1 MTSSLGDLVKE
12 QAERLGF
19 CVVGVTGVEPFQRHG
34 VVALERVQRGLM
46 DGLPWYTRDRVQ
58 LGCRPLELLPSAR
71 SIISV
76 AMPYLVEAESPAGG
90 VVGQLSHYA
99 RGLDYHG
106 LMKER
111 LRALVSA
118 LAEWS
123 GQRIRRR
130 VFVDDG
136 SMLDRAVAQR
146 AGVGW
151 FGKNTCIIVPGYG
164 SWVFLGEAI
173 VDVEMEAD
181 KPLAKNCGRCVACLE
196 ACPTGALVAPY
207 LLDNRRC
214 ISYLTIE
221 NRGLIPRHL
230 RPLVGDR
237 LFGCDVCQA
246 VCPVN
251 RKVKLAPHP
260 WWRGPSALELA
271 GVLGMGQEEFA
282 ERFRTS
288 PIRRAR
294 LAGLQRNACVVMGNV
309 REEAGVPVL
318 TRALEDGEALVRGH
332 AAWALGRI
340 GGRRA
345 RSLLEKALHGED
357 DATVLEEVQL
367 ALEESF

>member
-1 MTSSLGDLVKE
+1 MKE

-19 CVVGVTGVEPFQRHG
+19 CAVGVTGIEPFQRH
-34 VVALERVQRGLM
+34 AEATLERMQKSLM

-71 SIISV
+71 SIVSV

-90 VVGQLSHYA
+90 MLGQVSCYA

-123 GQRIRRR
+123 GQRVRSR

-136 SMLDRAVAQR
+136 PMLDRAVAQR

-173 VDVEMEAD
+173 VDVELEAD
-181 KPLAKNCGRCVACLE
+181 KPLAKNCGRCTACLE
-196 ACPTGALVAPY
+196 ACPTGALAAPY
-207 LLDNRRC
+207 VLDNRRC

-221 NRGLIPRHL
+221 NRGPIPRHL

-237 LFGCDVCQA
+237 LFGCDTCQA
-246 VCPVN
+246 VCPIN
-251 RKVKLAPHP
+251 HKVKPSSQS

-271 GVLGMGQEEFA
+271 GVLEMQQQEFA

-294 LAGLQRNACVVMGNV
+294 LAGLQRNACVVLGNV
-309 REEAGVPVL
+309 RDEAGVPAL
-318 TRALEDGEALVRGH
+318 AHALEDGEALVRSH
-332 AAWALGRI
+332 VAWALGRI
-340 GGRRA
+340 GGQRA
-345 RSLLEKALHGED
+345 RSLLEKALRRED
-357 DATVLEEVQL
+357 DATVLEEVRS
-367 ALEESF
+367 ALEERF